1 MKMKKWEM
9 MEWVEKKFKLEKKTN
24 MDLKLDKIMTLLSLL
39 FLIGSYFY
47 WVYAKINVYIVV
59 GLGLNFLIWLN
70 AMLLTIRDKKMLRLI
85 KE

>member
-9 MEWVEKKFKLEKKTN
+9 MEWVEKKFKLEKKIKV
-24 MDLKLDKIMTLLSLL
+24 DLKLDKIMTLLSLL

-47 WVYAKINVYIVV
+47 WVYAKINVYIVIA
-59 GLGLNFLIWLN
+59 LGLNFLIWLN
-70 AMLLTIRDKKMLRLI
+70 AMLLTIRGKKLLGLI